1 MATAKRPRTDDHN
14 EDKEEVEEVL
24 TTSTSKNG
32 AYLSFR
38 PVLKEMRMH
47 DPEQST
53 VGHCPTSW
61 FFMLRNL
68 KFTNHG
74 PYMKNK
80 YNAGLASWMM
90 HAILDVP
97 NPDPAAPGTNGC
109 WTCAVGNESW
119 AERAPQVVLEALRF
133 CILAEDPRLTGMVW
147 LTVKRR
153 AGSWTA
159 AQELIHGNSI
169 FARLLFKDND
179 QQVIQGIAFL
189 ALVSRRPRLLNAVLE
204 SYKLHV
210 VKGVNC
216 HRVSKR
222 VAENLTC
229 IALAIADCVFSPNH
243 KVSYDE
249 SYKAFQDR
257 NAKATQTAIDTAQG
271 LGAWRDAVANIFSIC
286 GYETPPVVMVSIP
299 DNIIQNECVLRRATR
314 YGELYPELLD
324 DVLNARAWKA
334 PEIESAMRLA
344 LPLEEGVRGPNF
356 QRVYTKLYAALLY
369 EWKSNPDKRQRLV
382 ACDADELAG
391 VWKNISVTASGYD
404 MAETGKGG
412 NALVPMSPFLRTTES
427 VGVTPKTTA
436 DSIFLR
442 HPQEWEQIF
451 TAMISAHDPES
462 ALGRVWSL
470 SEVDTSLW
478 NTKSLL
484 FASLVRHAIRK
495 ILNEPNKTKLLVF
508 FINALE
514 GDREKNKGPGDWLSL
529 PTLFNEVALYHP
541 LALGL
546 VLEHAAVDSVGKKHF
561 HVDDKGLLT
570 KVPLP
575 LTAYHEALNTA
586 LFLCMQKNRRQ
597 SARQIINALRGH
609 LNPTINYSEDGEEV
623 CIGLLP
629 YYVKVMGEG
638 ATEEMRN
645 MHGEDYGIFINARVE
660 EDFKMLLNAKSWPE
674 EALDEALRY
683 ASYYQRSICAAQLM
697 AAPWRR
703 SPGDDAY
710 LMAIDAWMHEP
721 DNPGAKQAEIEFLAA
736 RDGDAEQE

>member
-1 MATAKRPRTDDHN
+1 MATAKRSRIDDPN
-14 EDKEEVEEVL
+14 EDKEEAEEVL

-32 AYLSFR
+32 AHLSFR
-38 PVLKEMRMH
+38 PVLKEMHMH
-47 DPEQST
+47 DPQQST

-61 FFMLRNL
+61 LFMLRSL
-68 KFTNHG
+68 KLTNHG
-74 PYMKNK
+74 PYLKNK
-80 YNAGLASWMM
+80 YSAGLASWMM

-97 NPDPAAPGTNGC
+97 NPDPTAPGTNGC

-147 LTVKRR
+147 LTMKRR

-159 AQELIHGNSI
+159 AQELVHGNGI

-179 QQVIQGIAFL
+179 QQVIQSIAFL
-189 ALVSRRPRLLNAVLE
+189 ALVSRRPRLLSAVLE
-204 SYKLHV
+204 SYKRHV
-210 VKGVNC
+210 VWCSC

-257 NAKATQTAIDTAQG
+257 NTKATPTAIDTAQG
-271 LGAWRDAVANIFSIC
+271 LDAWRDAVTTIFSIC
-286 GYETPPVVMVSIP
+286 AHETPSVVMVSIP

-314 YGELYPELLD
+314 YGELYPQLLS

-344 LPLEEGVRGPNF
+344 ISPEGVRGPTF
-356 QRVYTKLYAALLY
+356 QCVYVKLYAALLY
-369 EWKSNPDKRQRLV
+369 EWKSNPDKRKRLV
-382 ACDADELAG
+382 ACDADELAS
-391 VWKNISVTASGYD
+391 VWKNLAVTASGYEA
-404 MAETGKGG
+404 AETGKGG
-412 NALVPMSPFLRTTES
+412 NALVPISTFLRTADS

-436 DSIFLR
+436 DSVFLR

-451 TAMISAHDPES
+451 NAIIKAHVPTS
-462 ALGRVWSL
+462 ALAQVWSL
-470 SEVDTSLW
+470 KEVDTSLW
-478 NTKSLL
+478 DTKSLL

-495 ILNEPNKTKLLVF
+495 ILNEPQKTKLLIF

-514 GDREKNKGPGDWLSL
+514 RDREKNKGPGDWLSL

-541 LALGL
+541 LALSL
-546 VLEHAAVDSVGKKHF
+546 VLEHAAVDSVGKKHY
-561 HVDDKGLLT
+561 HADDQGRPT
-570 KVPLP
+570 KIPLP

-597 SARQIINALRGH
+597 SARLIINALRGH
-609 LNPTINYSEDGEEV
+609 LNPSFNYSQDGEEV
-623 CIGLLP
+623 RVGLLS
-629 YYVKVMGEG
+629 YYVQTMGEG

-645 MHGEDYGIFINARVE
+645 MHGEDYGIFLNARVE
-660 EDFKMLLNAKSWPE
+660 EDFQTLLKAKPWPE

-683 ASYYQRSICAAQLM
+683 ASFYQRPICAAQLM

-721 DNPGAKQAEIEFLAA
+721 DNPGAKQAESEFLVA
-736 RDGDAEQE
+736 RDGAAAQE